1 MGPMYVKKQAGSM
14 LNIDNVADLRVSW
27 TPDNKVP
34 LDDELSGVMGAE
46 YPTADKESFLLSIGT
61 LVKEGYEFYLGK
73 QDGGSYMI
81 PANSL
86 EKVPVKL
93 TPDNAFVVQV
103 ALKKHGQVSL
113 RAQNEQNVKIH
124 RICGHLGSRILSETK
139 RRGMVKNFEYFPS
152 CKLQSCNCQICV
164 ANKQGNEG
172 PSSKRI

>member
-1 MGPMYVKKQAGSM
+1 MGV
-14 LNIDNVADLRVSW
+14 
-27 TPDNKVP
+27 
-34 LDDELSGVMGAE
+34 E

-103 ALKKHGQVSL
+103 ALKKHVQVSL
-113 RAQNEQNVKIH
+113 RAQNEQNAKIH
-124 RICGHLGSRILSETK
+124 RICGHLGARILSETK
-139 RRGMVKNFEYFPS
+139 RRGMVKNFQYTS
-152 CKLQSCNCQICV
+152 KLALVPCPHTVC
-164 ANKQGNEG
+164 GL
-172 PSSKRI
+172 RILDVNPPNMG